1 MGEPRTIAG
10 CSVLKEATAREYS
23 RHKVVICELPDA
35 KEGEN
40 RFVVWYINNKDKPTA
55 GQFYE
60 EREAAQA
67 EFDRRTR

>member
-40 RFVVWYINNKDKPTA
+40 RA
-55 GQFYE
+55 GGDVPFCE
-60 EREAAQA
+60 CVRGEHVI
-67 EFDRRTR
+67 FP